1 VGLLAALILA
11 LAPFHVHFAQ
21 ETRMYTLLTL
31 NATLVVWALACL
43 LTDPGAAAVPLGRQL
58 ADFFRAWRS
67 ARSEPG
73 AGHQHDFRE
82 SPAGVSALTRRHRPP
97 IQAIETD
104 LAWLAYI
111 FFTVATVLTHNTA
124 IFFPVA
130 VNLFVFGLML
140 CRRFTSYVQA
150 RGGAPP
156 PLGLRRRGRQSPP
169 AAGGEAIPSP
179 VGTGDGR
186 AQPPFG
192 KAAHGKAVHSDSG
205 GRVGARLEP
214 PSLRNWLA
222 AQAGVFLLWSPW
234 LPAYVVQAIGV
245 DRDFWIPA
253 PTFGTVLD
261 TAATFLC
268 DFLPENI
275 RWLAIAWFLYAILLL
290 LGGFHF
296 RRRLA
301 HLALLLTLFATPL
314 VGELLV
320 SLRRPI
326 FYDRTLIWA
335 SIPVYLL
342 LAAGVNQLRYRPYIL
357 AAVGVLAAINGLA
370 LREYYTHFE
379 KEQWNVAAAYVA
391 ERAQNEDTIL
401 FNATWV
407 QIPFDY
413 YFRVANRPI
422 AEHGVPVDLFDR
434 GVLEPKMARDDLPR
448 LRSLIQ
454 GRQRVWLVYS
464 HNWYTDPQGLIPAA
478 LGQELKL
485 LDVRHFFGLEV
496 RLYGVP

>member
-1 VGLLAALILA
+1 
-11 LAPFHVHFAQ
+11 
-21 ETRMYTLLTL
+21 
-31 NATLVVWALACL
+31 
-43 LTDPGAAAVPLGRQL
+43 
-58 ADFFRAWRS
+58 
-67 ARSEPG
+67 
-73 AGHQHDFRE
+73 
-82 SPAGVSALTRRHRPP
+82 
-97 IQAIETD
+97 
-104 LAWLAYI
+104 
-111 FFTVATVLTHNTA
+111 
-124 IFFPVA
+124 
-130 VNLFVFGLML
+130 
-140 CRRFTSYVQA
+140 
-150 RGGAPP
+150 
-156 PLGLRRRGRQSPP
+156 
-169 AAGGEAIPSP
+169 
-179 VGTGDGR
+179 
-186 AQPPFG
+186 
-192 KAAHGKAVHSDSG
+192 
-205 GRVGARLEP
+205 
-214 PSLRNWLA
+214 
-222 AQAGVFLLWSPW
+222 VFLLWSPW
-234 LPAYVVQAIGV
+234 LAPYIVQAIGV
-245 DRDFWIPA
+245 DREFWIPA

-261 TAATFLC
+261 TVATFLC

-275 RWLAIAWFLYAILLL
+275 ARLAIAWFLYAILLL